1 MNDTPQIRVRRARP
15 ADAERIAA
23 FVNRGRPQKPVTPDE
38 VLQRFGTVG
47 FLLAEAD
54 GDLVGLLGWQVE
66 NLVVR
71 VTDFLIFPARLSPP
85 VGRALIAAMEEAAQE
100 LMCEAAI
107 LIVPTSAPPE
117 ILQLWGTF
125 GYQPRDIASLPRAW
139 REAAREANPLRDQVV
154 LKQLRADRI
163 LRPI

>member
-1 MNDTPQIRVRRARP
+1 MTESPLIRVRRARP
-15 ADAERIAA
+15 ADAESIAA
-23 FVNRGRPQKPVTPDE
+23 FVNRGHPQKPVTRAE

-54 GDLVGLLGWQVE
+54 GELVGLLGWQVE
-66 NLVVR
+66 NLVVQ
-71 VTDFLIFPARLSPP
+71 VTDFLILPARLSLP
-85 VGRALIAAMEEAAQE
+85 VGQALLTAMEESTQE
-100 LMCEAAI
+100 LMCEAVI
-107 LIVPTSAPPE
+107 LIVPTSTPPE
-117 ILQLWGTF
+117 VLQFWETF

-139 REAAREANPLRDQVV
+139 REAAREAHPLQDRVI

>member
-1 MNDTPQIRVRRARP
+1 MMGSSQVRVRRARP

-23 FVNRGRPQKPVTPDE
+23 FVNRGHPPRIVTSSD

-47 FLLAEAD
+47 FLLAEME
-54 GDLVGLLGWQVE
+54 GEIVGLLGWQVE

-71 VTDFLIFPARLSPP
+71 VTDFLIFPAHLNLL
-85 VGRALIAAMEEAAQE
+85 VGRALLSAMEEAAQE
-100 LMCEAAI
+100 LMCEAVI
-107 LIVPTSAPPE
+107 LIIPASAPSE
-117 ILQLWGTF
+117 VLQFWAAF

-139 REAAREANPLRDQVV
+139 REAAREASPLQDQVV
-154 LKQLRADRI
+154 LKQLRTDRV